1 VNEENEEMVVG
12 QNTGGAANFP
22 LISHGPITG
31 GNGPYANPKPYPE
44 PVDYT
49 TWANVD
55 AVSIQIKNVDVKE
68 ALLALDLL
76 RTRSPEYE
84 GLTISHAS
92 SISLISK
99 LFKAEF
105 GTEMPPVPMA
115 IAMGAKIRSRDAE
128 CVLSVIRDVQCPF

>member
-1 VNEENEEMVVG
+1 VNEENEEMVVD
-12 QNTGGAANFP
+12 QTTGVAANFP
-22 LISHGPITG
+22 LAPFGIVG

-44 PVDYT
+44 PTDYS